1 MHTKGKKFEL
11 GRERDAIPE
20 GPINPGKK
28 AGKVKKEMYFPSL
41 YIYEGPDGLAEKIRE
56 LAKEADGKP
65 FDVTICI
72 SPTRT
77 SSETIT
83 DKDGEQS
90 EKSSVDL
97 QIHSIK
103 LPDSAITEDDESDEE
118 DVKSDEEDLADEMD
132 ENARSAGLLKVAGDE
147 ETE

>member
-1 MHTKGKKFEL
+1 MSTTKFDL

-20 GPINPGKK
+20 GPLTRGEKKKKGKK
-28 AGKVKKEMYFPSL
+28 EVYFPSL
-41 YIYEGPDGLAEKIRE
+41 YIYEGPDGLAERIRE

-72 SPTRT
+72 TPTRT

-83 DKDGEQS
+83 DKDGKET
-90 EKSSVDL
+90 EKSSIDV

-103 LPDSAITEDDESDEE
+103 LPDSAVTEEDEDEGIESDDEE
-118 DVKSDEEDLADEMD
+118 LADKMD
-132 ENARSAGLLKVAGDE
+132 ENARSSGLLKSASADEDEDE
-147 ETE
+147 E